1 MLRALY
7 KGAIDFPEHNS
18 SASSDYIKGDI
29 TQNEHPS
36 QRIPKTQP
44 EEQNLLTVIL
54 INRDRMNTACY
65 FLAMQFA
72 SDIVLTETTTM
83 QQNET
88 GSQLILK
95 GTTTIG
101 VVCKDGVIL
110 ASDTRVTMGFYIA
123 HKFGKKVYKIDEHL
137 GMTIAGTVAD
147 AQRVVDILTANAQLY
162 RINLNRPMPVS
173 SAARLVANLLFSA
186 RYIPLATQ
194 VLIGGVDETG
204 PHVFNLDP
212 FGSLTEEKSVSTGSG
227 SPIAYGILEDK
238 YREDMTI
245 EELLPIVMKA
255 VNAAMKR
262 DVASGNSY
270 NVTVIDKNGYRE
282 LSEEEK
288 SKLLVK

>member
-1 MLRALY
+1 M
-7 KGAIDFPEHNS
+7 
-18 SASSDYIKGDI
+18 
-29 TQNEHPS
+29 TQNNAA
-36 QRIPKTQP
+36 TQ
-44 EEQNLLTVIL
+44 LV
-54 INRDRMNTACY
+54 
-65 FLAMQFA
+65 
-72 SDIVLTETTTM
+72 
-83 QQNET
+83 
-88 GSQLILK
+88 LK

-110 ASDTRVTMGFYIA
+110 ASDTRVTMGFYVA
-123 HKFGKKVYKIDEHL
+123 HKLGKKVYKIDDHL

-162 RINLNRPMPVS
+162 RINLNRPMPVN

-186 RYIPLATQ
+186 RYVPLATQ
-194 VLIGGVDETG
+194 VLVGGVDDTG

-238 YREDMTI
+238 YKENMPVV
-245 EELLPIVMKA
+245 EVLPIVVKA

-262 DVASGNSY
+262 DVASGNNY
-270 NVTVIDKNGYRE
+270 NVIVIDENGYRE
-282 LSEEEK
+282 LNEEEK

>member
-1 MLRALY
+1 MEFAKNPCFGRQ
-7 KGAIDFPEHNS
+7 NNM
-18 SASSDYIKGDI
+18 
-29 TQNEHPS
+29 TQNNA
-36 QRIPKTQP
+36 T
-44 EEQNLLTVIL
+44 
-54 INRDRMNTACY
+54 
-65 FLAMQFA
+65 
-72 SDIVLTETTTM
+72 
-83 QQNET
+83 
-88 GSQLILK
+88 SQLVLK

-123 HKFGKKVYKIDEHL
+123 HKFGKKVYKIDDHL

-147 AQRVVDILTANAQLY
+147 AQKVVDILIANAQLY
-162 RINLNRPMPVS
+162 KINMNRPMPVS

-186 RYIPLATQ
+186 RYVPLATQ
-194 VLIGGVDETG
+194 VLIGGIDQTG

-227 SPIAYGILEDK
+227 SPIAYGVLEDK
-238 YREDMTI
+238 YREDMSI
-245 EELLPIVMKA
+245 KELLPIIVKA

-282 LSEEEK
+282 LTDEEK
-288 SKLLVK
+288 SKLLTN

>member
-1 MLRALY
+1 M
-7 KGAIDFPEHNS
+7 
-18 SASSDYIKGDI
+18 
-29 TQNEHPS
+29 TQN
-36 QRIPKTQP
+36 
-44 EEQNLLTVIL
+44 
-54 INRDRMNTACY
+54 NT
-65 FLAMQFA
+65 
-72 SDIVLTETTTM
+72 T
-83 QQNET
+83 
-88 GSQLILK
+88 SQLTLK

-110 ASDTRVTMGFYIA
+110 ASDTRVTMGFYVA
-123 HKFGKKVYKIDEHL
+123 HKLGKKVYKIDDHL

-194 VLIGGVDETG
+194 VLVGGLDNTG

-238 YREDMTI
+238 YREDMTV
-245 EELLPIVMKA
+245 EQLLPIVLQA

-270 NVTVIDKNGYRE
+270 NLTVIDKNGYRE

-288 SKLLVK
+288 TKLLTK